1 MFAGNALCGLL
12 FLMMQNITFWSLGMC
27 RKHNRDTF
35 LGFKWH
41 RSFNFSLSFSLL
53 IPILFYQ
60 ILDLF
65 FSFAEHLLGFILV
78 GKFFGKSLRTRCLK
92 KKVGSGTRFS
102 YTCFFGLF
110 LWPPWLNHAHSGII
124 WKISSPAQVGWHCC
138 PRPCHRRGSRG
149 AITGKWVKKLDLKMD

>member
-12 FLMMQNITFWSLGMC
+12 FLMMQNITFWSSGMC
-27 RKHNRDTF
+27 RKHNRDSF

-41 RSFNFSLSFSLL
+41 RGFNFSLSFSLL
-53 IPILFYQ
+53 LPILFYQ

-78 GKFFGKSLRTRCLK
+78 GKFFGKTLRTRCLK

-102 YTCFFGLF
+102 WEFSCQLYMFFWPFSLASLTESCSFWHHLKDLF
-110 LWPPWLNHAHSGII
+110 PCTSWLTLLS
-124 WKISSPAQVGWHCC
+124 
-138 PRPCHRRGSRG
+138 
-149 AITGKWVKKLDLKMD
+149 